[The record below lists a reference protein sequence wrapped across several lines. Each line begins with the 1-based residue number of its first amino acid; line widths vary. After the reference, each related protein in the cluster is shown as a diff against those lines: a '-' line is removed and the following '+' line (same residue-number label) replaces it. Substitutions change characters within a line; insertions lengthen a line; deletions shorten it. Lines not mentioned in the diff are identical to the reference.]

1 MSRATMQVLGEAFL
15 LWRRYCQARLKP
27 VGVSLKQAFI
37 LRQLT
42 VRDLH
47 PSQIAELLFTDR
59 ASTSVILKTMQRRG
73 WVSSRRNQA
82 NRKFVVVELTDEGR
96 RKLKEVD
103 AFEQTLPDRENP
115 LSSFSSN
122 EKQELNRLALK
133 LRSRMND
140 LQPVFMEETE
150 NEPHTANAPRF
161 AIDSRELH

>member
-1 MSRATMQVLGEAFL
+1 MSNSTMQILGEGFL
-15 LWRRYCQARLKP
+15 LWRRYCQARVKP
-27 VGVSLKQAFI
+27 IGITLKQAFI

-42 VRDLH
+42 AKDLH
-47 PSQIAELLFTDR
+47 PSQVAKLLFTDR

-73 WVSSRRNQA
+73 WISSRRDQA
-82 NRKFVVVELTDEGR
+82 NRKFVVVGLTDEGR

-122 EKQELNRLALK
+122 EKQVLNRLALK

-150 NEPHTANAPRF
+150 NEPHTANAPRST
-161 AIDSRELH
+161 IDSRELH